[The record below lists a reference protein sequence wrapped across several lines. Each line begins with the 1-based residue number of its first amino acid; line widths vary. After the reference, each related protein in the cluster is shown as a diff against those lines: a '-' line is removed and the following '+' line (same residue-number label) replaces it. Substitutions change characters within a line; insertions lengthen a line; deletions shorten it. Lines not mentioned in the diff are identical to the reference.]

1 MCIHAHSQLEQ
12 YMYPNCVVNARHYR
26 GTRPN
31 MTAYLCMME
40 DSKIEAERLQERSDA
55 QILSDTIK
63 LDGAVYFHKWEM
75 DCDCASSDTAHKFT
89 SYRQWLRFK
98 YDRELNAEGP
108 VRIMQIS
115 ADEYEKFKP
124 SSRDH
129 ALEAFEDGHPHSI
142 HI

>member
-1 MCIHAHSQLEQ
+1 
-12 YMYPNCVVNARHYR
+12 MYPNCVVNARHYR

-75 DCDCASSDTAHKFT
+75 DCDCASWTSLHKFT

-115 ADEYEKFKP
+115 PDDYE
-124 SSRDH
+124 SCMSNASILLTRDH